1 MRLCRVFRTRRYV
14 EELRYC
20 ILLYPS
26 TTIRVP
32 RQIVIEGGGIQL
44 AIEFNRTSAYPPLS
58 LGEVMCF
65 DVTCDVIAV
74 CAWYCVYTYIC
85 IHIIRASKAH
95 RPIGIWSG
103 CMYANRQCGAVL
115 CLPPS
120 HKKGSAPAPGR
131 RRKVLNKDE
140 PKGKSGQQSKQW
152 SLSFKFVVPPHHQAQ
167 SKYGTRG
174 LDFTSPR

>member
-1 MRLCRVFRTRRYV
+1 MSCVPNPKICRGTPILYYLVSQHNYMCATPNRYRREGIPTR
-14 EELRYC
+14 
-20 ILLYPS
+20 I
-26 TTIRVP
+26 
-32 RQIVIEGGGIQL
+32 
-44 AIEFNRTSAYPPLS
+44 IEFNSTSAYPPLS

-131 RRKVLNKDE
+131 RRKVNKDE